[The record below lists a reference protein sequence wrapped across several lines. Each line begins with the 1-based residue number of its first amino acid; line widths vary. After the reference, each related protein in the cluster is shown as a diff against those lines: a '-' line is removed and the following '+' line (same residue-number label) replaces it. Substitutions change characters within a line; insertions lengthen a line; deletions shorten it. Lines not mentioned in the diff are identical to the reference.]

1 MTKVLLMIIV
11 IVGSFG
17 SGIFAAAIQEELAT
31 QAQEGECIAKHIAQ
45 GVERIDIATKDG
57 TCWVETNGYYN

>member
-17 SGIFAAAIQEELAT
+17 SGIFAAAIQEEMAT
-31 QAQEGECIAKHIAQ
+31 YKAEGECIAKHIAQ

-57 TCWVETNGYYN
+57 TCWAETNGYYN